1 MTEKTSP
8 APASIRGSLG
18 RWFLAPPRPHG
29 EIVTDRTVGFLELF
43 YDLVFVVLI
52 AQAAHTL
59 AVDIS
64 WQTLGEFAVV
74 FGLVWMAWVNGTLF
88 HELHGR
94 EDGRNRT
101 LIFAQMLLLGVLG
114 TYVGHAADS
123 DGAEFAAVFA
133 LLLLLLAWQWFTV
146 VRRDSAEYRRVS
158 LPFLL
163 GVIASALIMGA
174 SVFAPSP
181 YRILIWALFLVAW
194 IAWSSALFSRDRAT
208 STIPTESV
216 VERFGLFT
224 IIVLG
229 EVVVGVVE
237 GLSEAERGVPATAT
251 AALALTIGFGLWWNY
266 FDAVGRRLPGT
277 GSRYVLWLFGHLPAT
292 LAIAAAGAAM
302 VSLIEHSSEEHT
314 SAATSWLLAGAVALA
329 LLSVIV
335 IASSLVKAR
344 ALPSVYRP
352 IPLVFGSAALVIM
365 FVGWGAPAPW
375 ALALAI
381 VVTLSV
387 GWLVMFIIAARAG
400 TPIGASGD

>member
-1 MTEKTSP
+1 MTEGTSP
-8 APASIRGSLG
+8 RRASVRDSLG

-43 YDLVFVVLI
+43 YDLVYVVLI

-59 AVDIS
+59 AAHIS
-64 WQTLGEFAVV
+64 WQALGEFSVV
-74 FGLVWMAWVNGTLF
+74 FGLIWMAWVNGTLF

-101 LIFAQMLLLGVLG
+101 LIFAQMLLLCVLG

-133 LLLLLLAWQWFTV
+133 LLLFLLAWQWFTV
-146 VRRDSAEYRRVS
+146 VRRDSAQYRRIS
-158 LPFLL
+158 LPFTIS
-163 GVIASALIMGA
+163 VIVSAVIMGA
-174 SVFAPSP
+174 SVFAPAP
-181 YRILIWALFLVAW
+181 NRILIWALFLVAW
-194 IAWSSALFSRDRAT
+194 IVWSSVLFSRDRAT

-237 GLSEAERGVPATAT
+237 GLSEADRGIPATAT

-266 FDAVGRRLPGT
+266 FDSVGRRLPGT

-302 VSLIEHSSEEHT
+302 VSLIEHAGEAQT
-314 SAATSWLLAGAVALA
+314 PVATSWLLAGSVAAA
-329 LLSVIV
+329 LLSIILV
-335 IASSLVKAR
+335 ARSLVKAR
-344 ALPSVYRP
+344 EVPGVYRP
-352 IPLVFGSAALVIM
+352 LPLVLGAGALLVLLA
-365 FVGWGAPAPW
+365 GWGAPAPW
-375 ALALAI
+375 MLALSI
-381 VVTLSV
+381 VAVLSA
-387 GWLVMFIIAARAG
+387 GWLLMFALAARAG
-400 TPIGASGD
+400 TPLGAGGE

>member
-1 MTEKTSP
+1 MTERTSP
-8 APASIRGSLG
+8 QGVSIRGSLG

-43 YDLVFVVLI
+43 YDLVYVVLI

-59 AVDIS
+59 AADIS
-64 WQTLGEFAVV
+64 WETLGEFAVV
-74 FGLVWMAWVNGTLF
+74 FGLIWMAWVNGTLF

-133 LLLLLLAWQWFTV
+133 LLLFLLAWQWFTV
-146 VRRDSAEYRRVS
+146 VRRDTAQYRRVS

-163 GVIASALIMGA
+163 GVIASALIMAA
-174 SVFAPSP
+174 SVFAPAP
-181 YRILIWALFLVAW
+181 YRILIWALFLLAW
-194 IAWSSALFSRDRAT
+194 IVFSSALFSRDRAT

-302 VSLIEHSSEEHT
+302 VSLIEHSGEVHT
-314 SAATSWLLAGAVALA
+314 PAGTSWLLSGAVAAVLVS
-329 LLSVIV
+329 LIL
-335 IASSLVKAR
+335 IAKSLVKAR
-344 ALPSVYRP
+344 TVPGVYRP
-352 IPLVFGSAALVIM
+352 LPFVLGTGALAVL
-365 FVGWGAPAPW
+365 FVGWMLPAPW
-375 ALALAI
+375 ILALAI
-381 VVTLSV
+381 VIALSA

>member
-8 APASIRGSLG
+8 VPASIRESLG

-29 EIVTDRTVGFLELF
+29 EIVADRTVGFLELF

-59 AVDIS
+59 AEDIS
-64 WQTLGEFAVV
+64 WEATAEFAVV
-74 FGLVWMAWVNGTLF
+74 FGLIWLAWVNGTLF

-101 LIFAQMLLLGVLG
+101 LILAQMLLLGVLG

-123 DGAEFAAVFA
+123 DGAEFAAVFS
-133 LLLLLLAWQWFTV
+133 LLLFLLAWQWFTV
-146 VRRDSAEYRRVS
+146 VRRDNAEYRRIS
-158 LPFLL
+158 LPFSIS
-163 GVIASALIMGA
+163 VMVSALIMGA
-174 SVFAPSP
+174 SVFAPAP

-194 IAWSSALFSRDRAT
+194 IVWSSVLFSRDRAT

-237 GLSEAERGVPATAT
+237 GLSAAERGLPATAT

-266 FDAVGRRLPGT
+266 FDAVGRRLPGG

-302 VSLIEHSSEEHT
+302 VSLIEHSGEAHT
-314 SAATSWLLAGAVALA
+314 PAATSWLLAGAVAAA
-329 LLSVIV
+329 LVSVIL
-335 IASSLVKAR
+335 IARSLVKAR
-344 ALPSVYRP
+344 TVPGVYRRLP
-352 IPLVFGSAALVIM
+352 FVLGAGAAVVMLI
-365 FVGWGAPAPW
+365 GWIAPVPW
-375 ALALAI
+375 MLALAI